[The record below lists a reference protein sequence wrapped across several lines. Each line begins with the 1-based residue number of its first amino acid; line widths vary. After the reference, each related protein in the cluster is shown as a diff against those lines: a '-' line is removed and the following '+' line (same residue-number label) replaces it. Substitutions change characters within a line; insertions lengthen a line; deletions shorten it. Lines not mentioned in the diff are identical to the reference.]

1 MLFDKMRF
9 TEEKMFMI
17 KASDGTNNL
26 CGQRITKLR
35 KEMGFSQRRLA
46 SKMQL
51 LGFDVDHY
59 FIRRVENG
67 ERFVTDIDLVIFS
80 KALEVPISDILLDG
94 TEV

>member
-1 MLFDKMRF
+1 
-9 TEEKMFMI
+9 MFKI

-26 CGQRITKLR
+26 CGQRIAKIRKSKKL
-35 KEMGFSQRRLA
+35 SQRKLA
-46 SKMQL
+46 IKMQL

-80 KALEVPISDILLDG
+80 RSLGVSISTLLP
-94 TEV
+94 ENEIQL